1 MRTDDIDN
9 SRIIVD
15 VHIPSEVTSDIL
27 DELVK
32 SNTPALEEIHVREE
46 SIIGVQDTLLESSIP
61 SHDIRCP
68 PSKPTIKK
76 EIEHDIVATSID
88 TSESLWFLPIFVMLL
103 LMFLFYD
110 YLEFFLEFFQSVLV
124 ILYH

>member
-1 MRTDDIDN
+1 VRTDDIDN

-61 SHDIRCP
+61 SHDVRCS

-76 EIEHDIVATSID
+76 EIEHDIVATSVD

-110 YLEFFLEFFQSVLV
+110 YLEFFLEFFQSVLE